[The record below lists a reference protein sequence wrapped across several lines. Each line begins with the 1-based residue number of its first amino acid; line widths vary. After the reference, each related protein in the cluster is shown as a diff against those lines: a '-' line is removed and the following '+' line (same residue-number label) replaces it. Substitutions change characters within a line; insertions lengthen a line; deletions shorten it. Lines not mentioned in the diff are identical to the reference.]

1 MSEFSKRI
9 RDELD
14 FREEARNAAM
24 LRRNF
29 QGEPRVVVPEVVTEL
44 VTRRVLVLEY
54 VEGTRI
60 DRLHERLA
68 SGELDL
74 QRLVET
80 VVDAYI
86 KMMLEDGVF
95 HADPHAGNLL
105 VDPQGRLVLLDFGMV
120 LQVERET
127 RRRLVETVLAAA
139 RQDVDGVINGFYEL
153 GILDPD
159 VDRGTVRDAAQSLMA
174 VSLRDDDLAAA
185 DPAAGRAGTAD
196 VLRVAADAAVQP
208 GLLRPGGR
216 ARRGDRA
223 PLRPELQR
231 ARDGPAG
238 ARPLGEAADAGRAR
252 AGPARAASPTGPR
265 RRSPRRAT
273 LRDLVRRVERDELRV
288 RWHPRDTLELQR
300 FLAQQVR
307 RALLALFAFTIAVI
321 ASVVYLATRRLEVLV
336 LGLLIAFGMFF
347 VIFLLPTHLFQNP
360 LRFRRRWP
368 AAERVARSGPA
379 SGAASPSTAR
389 RACGTPPRPRP
400 WPAPGAR
407 GRRRW
412 PARIPL
418 PASENSTTWRWLLIR
433 SRSSP
438 RTSAI
443 SSRRTRAARRRS
455 SQWSQPWSTQAA
467 SAAPASSWTS
477 VPSSRASGTHE
488 RHGQRH
494 AREIQL
500 EVRGEVLLRPAAP
513 SRCRKGRRPSL
524 RRGGLEAGPPALHRR
539 GESGSVQADLS
550 LRARRRRAGR

>member
-1 MSEFSKRI
+1 VRALVIFGRLLPFVLAFMWDRRRFLVLGRPRRRDAERHRLRAERLTSTLAELGPTFIKLAQVFATRADILPEPYLSAIATLTDQVPPLPPGVAERVVREELGREVGQVFARFEPEPLAAASLGQVHRASYAGREVVVKVLRPGVEELVAEDLDVSFRILFLLNLLFPNHRTRAITAIVSEFSKRI

-14 FREEARNAAM
+14 FREEARNAGL

-29 QGEPRVVVPEVVTEL
+29 QNEPRVVVPEVVAEL

-68 SGELDL
+68 AGELDL

-120 LQVERET
+120 LQVERDT

-174 VSLRDDDLAAA
+174 VSLKDDTSPRQIQRLVEQVLDTFYEWPLML
-185 DPAAGRAGTAD
+185 PSNLVYFGRAG
-196 VLRVAADAAVQP
+196 VLVEGI
-208 GLLRPGGR
+208 GLRYDPNFNAL
-216 ARRGDRA
+216 AM
-223 PLRPELQR
+223 
-231 ARDGPAG
+231 
-238 ARPLGEAADAGRAR
+238 ARPVLDRSAKRLIRGVLEQDPRTRVTDWTQEAFTLAR
-252 AGPARAASPTGPR
+252 
-265 RRSPRRAT
+265 T

-307 RALLALFAFTIAVI
+307 RALLALFAFTVAVI

-336 LGLLIAFGMFF
+336 LGLVVAFGMFL

-368 AAERVARSGPA
+368 AR
-379 SGAASPSTAR
+379 
-389 RACGTPPRPRP
+389 
-400 WPAPGAR
+400 
-407 GRRRW
+407 
-412 PARIPL
+412 
-418 PASENSTTWRWLLIR
+418 
-433 SRSSP
+433 
-438 RTSAI
+438 
-443 SSRRTRAARRRS
+443 
-455 SQWSQPWSTQAA
+455 
-467 SAAPASSWTS
+467 
-477 VPSSRASGTHE
+477 
-488 RHGQRH
+488 
-494 AREIQL
+494 
-500 EVRGEVLLRPAAP
+500 
-513 SRCRKGRRPSL
+513 
-524 RRGGLEAGPPALHRR
+524 
-539 GESGSVQADLS
+539 
-550 LRARRRRAGR
+550 

>member
-1 MSEFSKRI
+1 MRALVVFTRLLPFVLAFMWDRRRFLLLGRPRRRNAERHRHRAERLTATLAELGPTFIKLAQVFAARADILPEPYLSAIGTLTDQVPPLPPGAAERVVRQELGRDVAQLFDRFETEPLAAASLGQVHRASYAGREVVVKVLRPGVEELVAEDLDVSFRILFLLNLLFPNHHTRAITAIVSEFSKRI

-14 FREEARNAAM
+14 FREEARNAGM

-29 QGEPRVVVPEVVTEL
+29 QNEPRVVVPEVVAEL

-54 VEGTRI
+54 LEGTRI

-68 SGELDL
+68 TGELDL

-159 VDRGTVRDAAQSLMA
+159 VDRGTVRDAAQSLLA
-174 VSLRDDDLAAA
+174 VSLKDDTSPRQIQRLVEQVLDTFYEWPLIL
-185 DPAAGRAGTAD
+185 PSNLVYFGRAG
-196 VLRVAADAAVQP
+196 VLVEGI
-208 GLLRPGGR
+208 GLRYDPNFNAL
-216 ARRGDRA
+216 AM
-223 PLRPELQR
+223 
-231 ARDGPAG
+231 
-238 ARPLGEAADAGRAR
+238 ARPVLARSAKRLVQGILEQDPRTRVTDWTQEALTLAR
-252 AGPARAASPTGPR
+252 
-265 RRSPRRAT
+265 T

-307 RALLALFAFTIAVI
+307 RALLALFAFTVAVI

-336 LGLLIAFGMFF
+336 LGLLIAFGMFL

-360 LRFRRRWP
+360 LHFRRRW
-368 AAERVARSGPA
+368 
-379 SGAASPSTAR
+379 
-389 RACGTPPRPRP
+389 
-400 WPAPGAR
+400 
-407 GRRRW
+407 
-412 PARIPL
+412 
-418 PASENSTTWRWLLIR
+418 
-433 SRSSP
+433 SP
-438 RTSAI
+438 R
-443 SSRRTRAARRRS
+443 
-455 SQWSQPWSTQAA
+455 
-467 SAAPASSWTS
+467 
-477 VPSSRASGTHE
+477 
-488 RHGQRH
+488 
-494 AREIQL
+494 
-500 EVRGEVLLRPAAP
+500 
-513 SRCRKGRRPSL
+513 
-524 RRGGLEAGPPALHRR
+524 
-539 GESGSVQADLS
+539 
-550 LRARRRRAGR
+550 

>member
-1 MSEFSKRI
+1 VRALVIFGRLLPFVLAFMWDRRRFLVLGRPRRRDAERHRLRAERLTRALAELGPTFIKLAQVFAARADILPEPYLSAIATLTDQVPPLPPGVAERVVREELGRDVGQVFGRFEPEPLAAASLGQVHRASYAGREVVVKVLRPGVEELVGEDLDISFRILFLLNLLFPNHRTRAITAIVSEFSKRI

-29 QGEPRVVVPEVVTEL
+29 QSEPRVVVPEVVTEL

-105 VDPQGRLVLLDFGMV
+105 VDQQGRLVLLDFGMV
-120 LQVERET
+120 LQVERDT

-174 VSLRDDDLAAA
+174 VSLKDETSPRQIQRLVEQVLNTFYEW
-185 DPAAGRAGTAD
+185 PLMLPSNLVYFGRAG
-196 VLRVAADAAVQP
+196 VLVEGIGLRYDPNFNALAMARPVLARSAKRLIRGVLEQDPRTRVADWTQEAFT
-208 GLLRPGGR
+208 L
-216 ARRGDRA
+216 AR
-223 PLRPELQR
+223 
-231 ARDGPAG
+231 
-238 ARPLGEAADAGRAR
+238 
-252 AGPARAASPTGPR
+252 
-265 RRSPRRAT
+265 T

-307 RALLALFAFTIAVI
+307 RALLALFAFTVAVI

-368 AAERVARSGPA
+368 AR
-379 SGAASPSTAR
+379 
-389 RACGTPPRPRP
+389 
-400 WPAPGAR
+400 
-407 GRRRW
+407 
-412 PARIPL
+412 
-418 PASENSTTWRWLLIR
+418 
-433 SRSSP
+433 
-438 RTSAI
+438 
-443 SSRRTRAARRRS
+443 
-455 SQWSQPWSTQAA
+455 
-467 SAAPASSWTS
+467 
-477 VPSSRASGTHE
+477 
-488 RHGQRH
+488 
-494 AREIQL
+494 
-500 EVRGEVLLRPAAP
+500 
-513 SRCRKGRRPSL
+513 
-524 RRGGLEAGPPALHRR
+524 
-539 GESGSVQADLS
+539 
-550 LRARRRRAGR
+550 

>member
-1 MSEFSKRI
+1 VRAFVIFSRLLPFVLAFMWDRRRFLVLGRPRRRDAERHRLRAERLTSTLAELGPTFIKLAQVFAARADILPEPYLTAIATLTDQVPPLPPGVAERVVREELGRDVGQVFGRFEPEPLAAASLGQVHRASYAGREVVVKVLRPGVEEVVGEDLDVSFRILFLLNLLFPNHRTRAITAIVSEFSKRI

-29 QGEPRVVVPEVVTEL
+29 QNEPRVVVPEVVTEL

-105 VDPQGRLVLLDFGMV
+105 IDPQGRLVLLDFGMV
-120 LQVERET
+120 LQVERDT

-174 VSLRDDDLAAA
+174 VSLKDETSPRQIQRLVEQVLSTFYEW
-185 DPAAGRAGTAD
+185 PLMLPSNLVYFGRAG
-196 VLRVAADAAVQP
+196 VLVEGI
-208 GLLRPGGR
+208 GLRYDPNFNAL
-216 ARRGDRA
+216 AM
-223 PLRPELQR
+223 
-231 ARDGPAG
+231 
-238 ARPLGEAADAGRAR
+238 ARPVLARSAKRLVRGVLEQDPRTRVTDWTQEAFTLAR
-252 AGPARAASPTGPR
+252 
-265 RRSPRRAT
+265 T

-307 RALLALFAFTIAVI
+307 RALLALFAFTVAVI

-368 AAERVARSGPA
+368 AR
-379 SGAASPSTAR
+379 
-389 RACGTPPRPRP
+389 
-400 WPAPGAR
+400 
-407 GRRRW
+407 
-412 PARIPL
+412 
-418 PASENSTTWRWLLIR
+418 
-433 SRSSP
+433 
-438 RTSAI
+438 
-443 SSRRTRAARRRS
+443 
-455 SQWSQPWSTQAA
+455 
-467 SAAPASSWTS
+467 
-477 VPSSRASGTHE
+477 
-488 RHGQRH
+488 
-494 AREIQL
+494 
-500 EVRGEVLLRPAAP
+500 
-513 SRCRKGRRPSL
+513 
-524 RRGGLEAGPPALHRR
+524 
-539 GESGSVQADLS
+539 
-550 LRARRRRAGR
+550 

>member
-1 MSEFSKRI
+1 MRAFVIFGRLLPFVLAFMWDRRRFLVVGRPRRRDAERHRLRAERLTRTLAELGPTFIKLAQVFAARADILPEPYLSAIATLTDQVPPLPPGVAERVVREELGRDVGQVFGRFEPEPLAAASLGQVHRASYAGREVVVKVLRPGVEEVVGEDLDVSFRILFLLNLLFPNHRTRAITAIVSEFSKRI

-29 QGEPRVVVPEVVTEL
+29 QSEPRVIVPEVVTEL

-68 SGELDL
+68 AGELDL

-105 VDPQGRLVLLDFGMV
+105 IDPQGRLVLLDFGMV
-120 LQVERET
+120 LQVERDT

-174 VSLRDDDLAAA
+174 VSLKDETSPRQIQRLVEQVLSTFYEW
-185 DPAAGRAGTAD
+185 PLMLPSNLVYFGRAG
-196 VLRVAADAAVQP
+196 VLVEGI
-208 GLLRPGGR
+208 GLRYDPNFNAL
-216 ARRGDRA
+216 AM
-223 PLRPELQR
+223 
-231 ARDGPAG
+231 
-238 ARPLGEAADAGRAR
+238 ARPVLARSAKRLVRGVLEQDPRTRVTDWTQEAFTLAR
-252 AGPARAASPTGPR
+252 
-265 RRSPRRAT
+265 T

-307 RALLALFAFTIAVI
+307 RALLALFAFTVAVI

-368 AAERVARSGPA
+368 
-379 SGAASPSTAR
+379 
-389 RACGTPPRPRP
+389 
-400 WPAPGAR
+400 
-407 GRRRW
+407 
-412 PARIPL
+412 
-418 PASENSTTWRWLLIR
+418 
-433 SRSSP
+433 
-438 RTSAI
+438 
-443 SSRRTRAARRRS
+443 
-455 SQWSQPWSTQAA
+455 
-467 SAAPASSWTS
+467 
-477 VPSSRASGTHE
+477 
-488 RHGQRH
+488 
-494 AREIQL
+494 
-500 EVRGEVLLRPAAP
+500 VR
-513 SRCRKGRRPSL
+513 
-524 RRGGLEAGPPALHRR
+524 
-539 GESGSVQADLS
+539 
-550 LRARRRRAGR
+550 